1 MKKERDFISVCKFF
15 FFWEKTG
22 PYKIYTSRKIW
33 IKKNSVYDYEFNNN
47 NNKIYNRVVDS
58 VIVF

>member
-1 MKKERDFISVCKFF
+1 MN
-15 FFWEKTG
+15 
-22 PYKIYTSRKIW
+22 
-33 IKKNSVYDYEFNNN
+33 KNSVYDYEFNNNNN